1 MTTHNA
7 RTIRANWGYV
17 RPEKRTVARRRGS
30 ARGLGRPSSSVLQLA
45 SEEPEGGPWR
55 AEPLTA
61 VVKALLSLGDGRA
74 AGSRGVVLAVDG
86 RSSSGKTTLAA
97 RMQDA
102 IANSAVVHTDDIA
115 WWHSRFGWADL
126 LINGVLVPFHH
137 GEPVSFRPPRWAEHD
152 RQGSIEVP
160 ARYPV
165 LVIEGVGAGRPEVS
179 HLVDALV
186 WVQAD
191 QREDRAPEPGARRAA
206 RRGADGQGP
215 SGVDSRGG
223 SVPGQSGRPWNR
235 ANLLVAGTPQTLSIE
250 RPNLSLRRRSAGS
263 GRYQQPESLT
273 DERDVRSTC
282 DSERPT
288 TVMHG
293 QSWSLNGCRQRKVQ

>member
-1 MTTHNA
+1 M
-7 RTIRANWGYV
+7 
-17 RPEKRTVARRRGS
+17 
-30 ARGLGRPSSSVLQLA
+30 VLQLA

-61 VVKALLSLGDGRA
+61 VVKALLWLGDGRA

-191 QREDRAPEPGARRAA
+191 QQEAERRSLARVGQPGGARTVRDHLEWIAEEDPFLA
-206 RRGADGQGP
+206 
-215 SGVDSRGG
+215 SE
-223 SVPGQSGRPWNR
+223 RPWNR
-235 ANLLVAGTPQTLSIE
+235 ANLLVAGTPQIPFDRATELVVA
-250 RPNLSLRRRSAGS
+250 PPL
-263 GRYQQPESLT
+263 GR
-273 DERDVRSTC
+273 
-282 DSERPT
+282 
-288 TVMHG
+288 
-293 QSWSLNGCRQRKVQ
+293 